1 MFWRQ
6 LAIWLFAYFQTCA
19 DGEASWSLLP
29 NSVFLLLGEDE
40 LFLWY
45 GWPTKGIESYFQP
58 EPLSDIL
65 TITNIWH
72 TASRIWTCIKP
83 EFRHS
88 WMKLCSS
95 DNQKI
100 PIPIPIS
107 TVQPENTFPYTV
119 VFNLFFLHLLPPI
132 FFKVIYRNG
141 LFIVVIFNYFCY
153 SCFDLFSLKFFFF
166 TSTNIYSQGF
176 HWLSLIQMK
185 IQVSE
190 RKTVTLISL
199 T

>member
-1 MFWRQ
+1 MNFFLILNWQFPAISFWRQ

-72 TASRIWTCIKP
+72 TVSRIWTCIKP
-83 EFRHS
+83 ELRHS

-119 VFNLFFLHLLPPI
+119 VFNLFF
-132 FFKVIYRNG
+132 F
-141 LFIVVIFNYFCY
+141 Y
-153 SCFDLFSLKFFFF
+153 SCFHLFSLKLF
-166 TSTNIYSQGF
+166 TEMAYS
-176 HWLSLIQMK
+176 L
-185 IQVSE
+185 
-190 RKTVTLISL
+190 
-199 T
+199 